1 MFSALLDGLLNIGG
15 DLVSWLGQGAYT
27 VLHGIGLGW
36 ILYGIGQAFDGIGKG
51 IKQVLSGLGDYYQKM
66 AIANAIMNISNNA
79 GALLMIIGVNI
90 CIIICFWIWNTLRM
104 RYNQP
109 RGLRWCVRCAYNW
122 IRGRLQL
129 LGTNMPFYCHPD
141 CKTNDVLKCYHYC
154 IQICLNQYSMTY
166 LCNSCPYPNM
176 QGTQWRI

>member
-122 IRGRLQL
+122 IRGR
-129 LGTNMPFYCHPD
+129 HPPD
-141 CKTNDVLKCYHYC
+141 DHKMEYYASIAIAGVFSFLEL
-154 IQICLNQYSMTY
+154 ICLFIVIQTVKPMMY
-166 LCNSCPYPNM
+166 
-176 QGTQWRI
+176 